1 MMTEI
6 VKIENTGYGMAA
18 ALNAVEKLA
27 EDVKLTKKEGLRLRL
42 LAEEMMGM
50 IRGIVGRFGAEF
62 WAEENGREMQ
72 LCLKADAHIDLEQ
85 RNQLLAVSSSGKN
98 QAEKSFMG
106 KVRGIFELYLMNYE
120 ADWQYM
126 DLNSYPMYYY
136 GDAGSMGMSM
146 GYERMWSLKS
156 MRNDLDNSKNNNA
169 GAEEEWDEL
178 EKSIVGKLADEVLV
192 GVRSRKVELIIK
204 KKF

>member
-1 MMTEI
+1 
-6 VKIENTGYGMAA
+6 
-18 ALNAVEKLA
+18 
-27 EDVKLTKKEGLRLRL
+27 
-42 LAEEMMGM
+42 
-50 IRGIVGRFGAEF
+50 
-62 WAEENGREMQ
+62 
-72 LCLKADAHIDLEQ
+72 
-85 RNQLLAVSSSGKN
+85 
-98 QAEKSFMG
+98 
-106 KVRGIFELYLMNYE
+106 
-120 ADWQYM
+120 
-126 DLNSYPMYYY
+126 
-136 GDAGSMGMSM
+136 MGMSM